1 MKESTM
7 KTRDPFTPL
16 DAEEADLIEAIESD
30 VFRPVPPDP
39 DRAKELRHAAEQTRR
54 AIETKRQISIKISEH
69 DLNRI
74 RQRAQAV
81 SIPYQNIIQALL
93 RRYAS
98 GEIRLEI

>member
-1 MKESTM
+1 MNPH
-7 KTRDPFTPL
+7 DPLVPL
-16 DAEEADLIEAIESD
+16 DAEEAELIEAIEND
-30 VFRPVPPDP
+30 AFVPSPLDL
-39 DRAKELRHAAEQTRR
+39 DRAAALQNAAEETRR

-74 RQRAQAV
+74 RQRAHAV

-98 GEIRLEI
+98 GDIRLEI